1 MLRKLTRSS
10 STEKKAASLRKKLPK
25 IEAKRT
31 KLQTAIADAIV
42 GDDDAGATKLRAD
55 LGTLDAELSSLNDT
69 ITRLDEQAEAQRQ
82 AEADAEAAKQRQKKI
97 ARLSVLQKTLNENHA
112 AIDEHLA
119 ALNELA
125 QSQGSLSAEVRLL
138 SKQAGVSVHPD
149 FMLDANR
156 LAYRLKCACW
166 KLAPSFARAVD
177 MPRTRA
183 IHWKAMSTAADEK
196 KHAA

>member
-10 STEKKAASLRKKLPK
+10 STEKKAASLRKKRPK
-25 IEAKRT
+25 IEGKRS

-42 GDDDAGATKLRAD
+42 SDDDAGATKLRAD
-55 LGTLDAELSSLNDT
+55 LSALDAELSSLNDT

-97 ARLSVLQKTLNENHA
+97 ARLSVLQKALNEKHA

-119 ALNELA
+119 ELNTLA
-125 QSQGSLSAEVRLL
+125 QSHGSLSAEVRLL
-138 SKQAGVSVHPD
+138 SKQADVSVHPD
-149 FMLDANR
+149 LMLDANR

-166 KLAPSFARAVD
+166 KLAPWFAQAID

-183 IHWKAMSTAADEK
+183 IHWAPMSSASERSERAA
-196 KHAA
+196 